1 MRCLRPSGYGRAEI
15 RCGGLAQ
22 RQARGRVGSCFAGW
36 HGYSYFDD
44 VARTLFVVL
53 SALSLWSQQRFR
65 RARASSDLARGG
77 GTARKTTP
85 APAVATISHCSAQKA
100 GARPWPPLKSS
111 MSITVVHDAPTRG
124 LFVCG
129 FLSIVSTLLTDPCGG
144 PRVCSVPVPK
154 SQAHATTKS
163 ASSPARMALDV
174 LDWITRRRRI
184 ATVHSPLAGSLG
196 LYEA

>member
-1 MRCLRPSGYGRAEI
+1 M
-15 RCGGLAQ
+15 
-22 RQARGRVGSCFAGW
+22 
-36 HGYSYFDD
+36 
-44 VARTLFVVL
+44 
-53 SALSLWSQQRFR
+53 
-65 RARASSDLARGG
+65 
-77 GTARKTTP
+77 
-85 APAVATISHCSAQKA
+85 ATISHCSAQKA

-184 ATVHSPLAGSLG
+184 APVHSPWAVSLG
-196 LYEA
+196 LYEACIMLVQTAQAPSVCCRPSARRAVVWELPVCRPGSGPVASHKTESYT